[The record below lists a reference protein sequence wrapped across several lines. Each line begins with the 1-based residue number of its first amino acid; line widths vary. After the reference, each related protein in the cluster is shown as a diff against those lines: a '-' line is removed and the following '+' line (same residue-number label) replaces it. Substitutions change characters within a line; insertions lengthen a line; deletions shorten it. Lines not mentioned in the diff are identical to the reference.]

1 MNPDKTRGRSLFWVG
16 ILLCPL
22 AIALV
27 FVQSALDYQ
36 ATPWYLPALTTL
48 GALLLLASLVQ
59 RWSIPRIA
67 VLVLVAAFA
76 GLQWFFIG
84 WLAKLPEYQ
93 GPTQGEPIPV
103 FTASLADGRSFTDSD
118 LQDGRK
124 RVLVFFR
131 GRW

>member
-1 MNPDKTRGRSLFWVG
+1 MNPDKSRGRWLFWAG

-22 AIALV
+22 AIALM
-27 FVQSALDYQ
+27 FVQTGLNYF
-36 ATPWYLPALTTL
+36 ATPWYLPALTSL
-48 GALLLLASLVQ
+48 GALLLLVSVMQ
-59 RWSIPRIA
+59 RRSIPRIA
-67 VLVLVAAFA
+67 TLLLVAAFA

-93 GPTQGEPIPV
+93 GPSQGQPV
-103 FTASLADGRSFTDSD
+103 PAITASLADGKSFTDAD

>member
-1 MNPDKTRGRSLFWVG
+1 MNLEKSRGRWLFWAG

-22 AIALV
+22 AIALT
-27 FVQSALDYQ
+27 FVQLGMNHL

-48 GALLLLASLVQ
+48 GALLLLASVVQ
-59 RWSIPRIA
+59 RRSVPRLA
-67 VLVLVAAFA
+67 ALVLVAAFA
-76 GLQWFFIG
+76 GLQWFFIV

-93 GPTQGEPIPV
+93 GPTQGQPIPA
-103 FTASLADGRSFTDSD
+103 FTASRADGRSFTDAD